1 MQING
6 VAEGPDRT
14 ISLSLRDN
22 HDYWVILDP
31 SKQALYLNS
40 TGRLLDRD
48 VSHLNYLILKDGHQ
62 LCVYNLLFFISY
74 SFLLFI
80 LCLVQLGLA
89 SYSEIE
95 VDILMN
101 LWLRSCC

>member
-6 VAEGPDRT
+6 VAQGPNRT

-22 HDYWVILDP
+22 NDYWVILDP

-48 VSHLNYLILKDGHQ
+48 VRLINYHLTTQ
-62 LCVYNLLFFISY
+62 TLCCSA
-74 SFLLFI
+74 I
-80 LCLVQLGLA
+80 LCAPQVELKGTSQSFHVMLF
-89 SYSEIE
+89 
-95 VDILMN
+95 
-101 LWLRSCC
+101 W